1 MNEEYLWEGRGEPDP
16 EIVKLEELL
25 GPLAY
30 RPHPS
35 SEIRRRTT
43 SVKAWALAAAAA
55 LSIVGSCLWLA
66 SSRGLFHA
74 TEPAWLIASSEGA
87 PRVDSGAPV
96 SNRLYPGQVIET
108 DSHSR
113 ATIRSQF
120 VGELTIDPK
129 SRLSI
134 ESATAERQVLALQH
148 GSIHAL
154 IWAPPARFVV
164 DTPSA
169 RATDLGCVYTLHV
182 DSDGDGLLTVE
193 AGWVALNSRGR
204 ESFIPEGA
212 ACRTARAQGPGVPY
226 FLDATPE
233 FRSALVNLGRG
244 NALDIVLAQA
254 RPKDALSL
262 WHLLSRVP
270 RDERGRVFDRFASL
284 VRLPPV
290 VRREGVIEGNR
301 AMLDQAWDAL
311 DLGNTGWWRHWRQ
324 DW

>member
-1 MNEEYLWEGRGEPDP
+1 MNEEYLWERRGEPDP
-16 EIVKLEELL
+16 EIVNLEELPA
-25 GPLAY
+25 PLSY
-30 RPHPS
+30 RPRPPI
-35 SEIRRRTT
+35 EIRRR
-43 SVKAWALAAAAA
+43 SRPVKAWALAAAAVA
-55 LSIVGSCLWLA
+55 IAAGCLWLA
-66 SSRGLFHA
+66 ASRRPSHA
-74 TEPAWLIASSEGA
+74 AEPAWLIASSEGA

-108 DSHSR
+108 DAHSR

-120 VGELTIDPK
+120 VGELTLAPK

-134 ESATAERQVLALQH
+134 EAATSERQVLALQH

-169 RATDLGCVYTLHV
+169 RATDLGCVYTLNV
-182 DSDGDGLLTVE
+182 DPDGNGLLTVE
-193 AGWVALNSRGR
+193 AGWVALHSQGR

-212 ACRTARAQGPGVPY
+212 ACQTARTHGLGVPY

-233 FRSALVNLGRG
+233 CRSALASLGKG

-270 RDERGRVFDRFASL
+270 REERGRVFDRFASL
-284 VRLPPV
+284 VHLPPV

-311 DLGNTGWWRHWRQ
+311 DLGNTGWWRHWRR